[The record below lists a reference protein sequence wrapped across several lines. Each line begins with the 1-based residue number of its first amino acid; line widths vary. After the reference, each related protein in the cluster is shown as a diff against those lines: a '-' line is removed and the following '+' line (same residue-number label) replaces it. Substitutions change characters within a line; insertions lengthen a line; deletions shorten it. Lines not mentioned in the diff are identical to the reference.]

1 MPVIKLKLR
10 ALKLKLQLNIPSS
23 NALIFSFS
31 ILQSL
36 INIRFYES
44 EMLSIRLLL
53 IQDYRLYNLSAYKQ
67 LKPIVH

>member
-1 MPVIKLKLR
+1 MPVIKLKHR

-44 EMLSIRLLL
+44 EMLSIRLL

>member
-44 EMLSIRLLL
+44 EMLSIRLL

>member
-44 EMLSIRLLL
+44 EMLSIRLL

-67 LKPIVH
+67 LKPIVR